1 MLAVYCRI
9 SGKKND
15 GVDTSITTQL
25 QLGEELA
32 DKLGLKFDT
41 FVDEGI
47 SGTNSE
53 VDVRPEFARMLKA
66 IKKNEISAV
75 YTQYQDRLERN
86 PIIWH
91 LFVATMLEFNCK
103 FYPQGAF
110 FDLENPQNRFI
121 ASVQSASNALY
132 ASLTSQRVKKSIKV
146 RASEGR
152 FRGQLP
158 FGFEY
163 DDKNHILVNEDE
175 AKFVRMMYQWSL
187 EGEGSYTIAHKLNRL
202 EVPTKFNK
210 YEGKIKRI
218 DPFTKEKTYFDKKA
232 VKWRG
237 NVVHDIIINPINKGF
252 KYIKEELYMV
262 PAIVDEDLWDK
273 TIEHLQVN
281 KKNVGKKTHYNYI
294 LNGIMQCSHCGRKMV
309 GKKRISSGD
318 NSYKCKGKI
327 YPNNLCN
334 DSRAINI
341 FKLETF
347 IIKHLFKS
355 KELELHLEQLPEK
368 QTDYTLLQEDFNK
381 QSKIL
386 TKLNKDLKLGYARL
400 FDSDYAEDDTVK
412 ENVNLLKKK
421 VRIQKELVSN
431 LEKEVL
437 LSKGINSKERIK
449 KFIKD
454 YVDTLEFKDVK
465 RLIHLIIES
474 IEIGQVKE
482 EGKMG
487 TFIIN
492 IKYRGY
498 DEISTFITNWFAV
511 KWIWISKYRKQ
522 AYTQEQIEEDR
533 EMTKALFE
541 YNKIVIDENYI
552 KELKEQGMTNEEI
565 DRQNPWSPSF
575 IGSESV
581 TSEHSTIELTEE
593 ELIIF
598 N

>member
-1 MLAVYCRI
+1 MLAIYCRI
-9 SGKKND
+9 SGKKEKD
-15 GVDTSITTQL
+15 LDTSIDTQIEK
-25 QLGEELA
+25 GKALA
-32 DKLGLKFDT
+32 LRLGLDYELFI
-41 FVDEGI
+41 DEGI
-47 SGTNSE
+47 SGTKDE
-53 VDVRPEFARMLKA
+53 IEDRPEFANMLGQ
-66 IKKNEISAV
+66 IKNKKISSV
-75 YTQYQDRLERN
+75 FTLYQDRIERN
-86 PIIWH
+86 SLIWQ
-91 LFVATMLEFNCK
+91 LFVVTLLKHDCTYYCGDKLVDFND
-103 FYPQGAF
+103 PQS
-110 FDLENPQNRFI
+110 RFI
-121 ASVQSASNALY
+121 ADVLSASNAMY
-132 ASLTSQRVKKSIKV
+132 ARLTSVRVKDSIMR

-175 AKFVRMMYQWSL
+175 AKYVRMMYQWSL
-187 EGEGSYTIAHKLNRL
+187 EGEGSYTIAHKLNKL

-218 DPFTKEKTYFDKKA
+218 DPYTKEKTYFDKKT

-281 KKNVGKKTHYNYI
+281 KKNVGKKTHYNYL
-294 LNGIMQCSHCGRKMV
+294 LNGLMQCSHCGRKMV

-334 DSRAINI
+334 ESRAINI

-347 IIKHLFKS
+347 IIKHLFIS

-368 QTDYTLLQEDFNK
+368 QSDYTLLQEEFTK
-381 QSKIL
+381 QNKIL
-386 TKLNKDLKLGYARL
+386 DKLNKDLKLGYTRL
-400 FDSDYAEDDTVK
+400 MDSDFEDDETVK
-412 ENVNLLKKK
+412 DNVSSLKKRVNK
-421 VRIQKELVSN
+421 QKELVSK
-431 LEKEVL
+431 LEKDVL

-498 DEISTFITNWFAV
+498 DETSTFITNWFAV
-511 KWIWISKYRKQ
+511 KWMWISKYRNQ
-522 AYTQEQIEEDR
+522 AYTQIQIEEDR
-533 EMTKALFE
+533 EKVKALFE
-541 YNKIVIDENYI
+541 FNNIVFDENYI
-552 KELKEQGMTNEEI
+552 KKLKQTGMTDEEI

-575 IGSESV
+575 IGLESMSNEFSV
-581 TSEHSTIELTEE
+581 IEINEND
-593 ELIIF
+593 IINF